1 MSTITV
7 PRHRDQAEL
16 REATAALH
24 AGHAQAAQAVAAL
37 DLDDPGV
44 WAAADGLV
52 SALAAEAYWL
62 TARLSGDPP
71 IVPAVRVPPVVRLRE
86 LAVAQRGLAA
96 RLPAP
101 ADSAD
106 ADWFIAHARRST
118 ARVDQ
123 LRRLLSYL
131 AGTETG
137 SR

>member
-7 PRHRDQAEL
+7 PRHREQAEL
-16 REATAALH
+16 REAAAALH
-24 AGHAQAAQAVAAL
+24 SAHARAAQAAAAL

-44 WAAADGLV
+44 WAAADGLIT
-52 SALAAEAYWL
+52 ALAAEAYWL
-62 TARLSGDPP
+62 TSRLSGDPP
-71 IVPAVRVPPVVRLRE
+71 VAPAVRLPPVVRLRE
-86 LAVAQRGLAA
+86 LAVAQRALAA

-101 ADSAD
+101 ADPAD
-106 ADWFIAHARRST
+106 QDWFIAHARRST

-137 SR
+137 IR